1 MVKERLVWLSKGEGI
16 IGDERWTR
24 TGWFKGLFSAGATL
38 SDLLFEK
45 ATLMTVQ
52 RMDCRGGKSS
62 SIALYIMFCSLI

>member
-45 ATLMTVQ
+45 ATLMTAENGLQ
-52 RMDCRGGKSS
+52 RGQE
-62 SIALYIMFCSLI
+62 